1 MTYKNVF
8 PSPEESGSRFVRS
21 KKTGKMVDNP
31 ELNMIPDPTH
41 SLPDPSH
48 SLDKEDW
55 KPSEV
60 PTWRRILL
68 TMALKELRVEDMP
81 DALLDTFIWK
91 VLEADR
97 AEVEEIFS
105 RVSND
110 YRRT

>member
-8 PSPEESGSRFVRS
+8 PNPEDSGSRFVRS
-21 KKTGKMVDNP
+21 TKTGKMVEKP
-31 ELNMIPDPTH
+31 EYNLVPDPTH
-41 SLPDPSH
+41 SLDEHEWTPSN
-48 SLDKEDW
+48 
-55 KPSEV
+55 V

-91 VLEADR
+91 VLEAPKE
-97 AEVEEIFS
+97 EVEEIFS